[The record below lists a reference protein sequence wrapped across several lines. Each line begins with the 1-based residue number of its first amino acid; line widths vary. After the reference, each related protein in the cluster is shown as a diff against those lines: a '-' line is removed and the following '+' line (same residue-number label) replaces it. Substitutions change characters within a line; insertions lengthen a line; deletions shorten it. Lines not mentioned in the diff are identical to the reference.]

1 MAQRGP
7 AGRCPHPFAR
17 TLVELDIESSAVA
30 IATGIATLTSYVPPF
45 TGPGPRAAHCA
56 ERHDSAPPV
65 AYPFGVP
72 PAY

>member
-1 MAQRGP
+1 M
-7 AGRCPHPFAR
+7 
-17 TLVELDIESSAVA
+17 A